1 MLLVKDWLP
10 KAVADGDDLD
20 ARAHMLVACACK
32 RPSAS
37 LRLHARMTYARPK
50 DSMVG
55 LLSGSARGR
64 YFS

>member
-32 RPSAS
+32 RPAP
-37 LRLHARMTYARPK
+37 LRFACTHA
-50 DSMVG
+50 
-55 LLSGSARGR
+55 
-64 YFS
+64 